1 MATLVTPT
9 NVQKMEFDV
18 TTAEGPSRVTVVTG
32 RVLIQNGLRV
42 QSLGPLTGQT
52 ASYKVLL
59 DPTLAAGKATATVSV
74 ISWGATT
81 NSLPGGSLCTIEDA
95 QASFDDEAGRV
106 QLIIDVQVQADGANN
121 MTQFFGSNFQ
131 VTTLAMV

>member
-42 QSLGPLTGQT
+42 QSLGPLAGQT

-59 DPTLAAGKATATVSV
+59 DPTLAAGKFRKATATVSV

-81 NSLPGGSLCTIEDA
+81 NSLPGGSLCTIKDA
-95 QASFDDEAGRV
+95 QASFDDEAG
-106 QLIIDVQVQADGANN
+106 Q
-121 MTQFFGSNFQ
+121 
-131 VTTLAMV
+131 